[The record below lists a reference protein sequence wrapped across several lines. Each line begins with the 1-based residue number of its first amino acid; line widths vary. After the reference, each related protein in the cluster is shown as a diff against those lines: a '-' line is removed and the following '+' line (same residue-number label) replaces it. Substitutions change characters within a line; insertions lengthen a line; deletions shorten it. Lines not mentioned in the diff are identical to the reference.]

1 MAKKFPKKLFV
12 KIADGGT
19 GPDYFEAD
27 DGVIGMVEVGEKSKI
42 AIYQLVEVVTCE
54 GLVKTSST
62 ARGTR

>member
-27 DGVIGMVEVGEKSKI
+27 DGVAGMVEVGEKTNI
-42 AIYQLVEVVTCE
+42 AIYQLVETVTCE
-54 GLVKTSST
+54 GMVKTSSQ
-62 ARGTR
+62 RRS